1 MFVLEVFLEFIVV
14 SKSAGAIQKN
24 TKHSLRCPKADNTYN
39 NNIPRRSMFKRLA
52 VQVCPRAPFLV
63 PRSVLQGLRPAS
75 RCLHVKKKVSGRER
89 FKKFT
94 APAQQNSAI
103 RTIHPQLDVCACYL
117 SIDYL
122 PTDIKSSHSMR
133 LWIETIGLTSSLFIL
148 KFHLPF
154 FRTTTLSG

>member
-1 MFVLEVFLEFIVV
+1 MV

-133 LWIETIGLTSSLFIL
+133 LWIETIGLTSSPSTPRFR
-148 KFHLPF
+148 LPF
-154 FRTTTLSG
+154 YRTTIPFG